1 MKINDISHMFN
12 YKKIIAALLTIIQTA
27 LLLYWCT
34 YGFIMW
40 LFFVSFIYDC
50 EKLSNPDF
58 FSGLFSTIKLS
69 LFADIVYFP
78 VLVSGIIILILLIK
92 YLRNIKLTKK
102 DYKIFVIALLVK
114 ILAFLYCIF
123 FNNILEILK

>member
-27 LLLYWCT
+27 FLLLWCT
-34 YGFIMW
+34 YGFIIW
-40 LFFVSFIYDC
+40 LFLVSPMYDC
-50 EKLSNPDF
+50 ENVSNPNF

-69 LFADIVYFP
+69 LFADIAYFP
-78 VLVSGIIILILLIK
+78 VLVAGIIILILLIK

-123 FNNILEILK
+123 FNNILEILY